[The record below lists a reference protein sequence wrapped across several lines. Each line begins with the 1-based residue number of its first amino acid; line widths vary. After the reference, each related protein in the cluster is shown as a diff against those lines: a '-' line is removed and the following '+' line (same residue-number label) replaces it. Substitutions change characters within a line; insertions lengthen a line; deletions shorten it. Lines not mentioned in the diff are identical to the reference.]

1 MEYVLLVLGLIILLL
16 GGKLLV
22 DGASDIASSMGLS
35 PGLIGLTIVAFG
47 TSAPELL
54 VSINAALKG
63 SSDIALGNVIGSNI
77 SNISLVL
84 GISAVM
90 YPIVIHK
97 SVLKLDYFFTLLTSL
112 VFYFL
117 AFNGILS
124 RVEGL
129 VLFVF
134 LIGLNFYFFKKIE
147 RIEAE
152 GTKEESKKRK
162 FIIKAIG
169 LLILGI
175 AGLYFGSDM
184 FVDSAVKISEKFGI
198 SQRVIGVTVIAIG
211 TSLPELVT
219 SIIAAW
225 KKKTDIA
232 IGNILGSNIMNV
244 LAIIGITSMISPI
257 GVSDSFLKFDF
268 LWMIGFTLLLFPI
281 LRTRNIISRVEGGV
295 LVILY
300 VAYIFFLL

>member
-1 MEYVLLVLGLIILLL
+1 MEYVLLFLGLAILLF

-22 DGASDIASSMGLS
+22 DGASDIASSLGIS

-84 GISAVM
+84 GLSAVM
-90 YPIVIHK
+90 YPIAIHK

-112 VFYFL
+112 AFYFL
-117 AFNGILS
+117 AYNGVLS
-124 RVEGL
+124 RLEGL

-147 RIEAE
+147 RVE
-152 GTKEESKKRK
+152 TDESKKGGRK
-162 FIIKAIG
+162 SKFMVKAIG
-169 LLILGI
+169 LLVLGV
-175 AGLYFGSDM
+175 AGLYFGSDL
-184 FVDSAVKISEKFGI
+184 FVDSAVIISENFGI

-225 KKKTDIA
+225 NKKTDIA

-244 LAIIGITSMISPI
+244 LAIIGITSIISPI
-257 GVSDSFLKFDF
+257 VVSDTFLKFDF
-268 LWMIGFTLLLFPI
+268 LWMIGITLLLFPI
-281 LRTRNIISRVEGGV
+281 LRTRRIISRVEGAV

-300 VAYIFFLL
+300 FAYIFFLL